1 MPKAAVK
8 KRESLSQVAYGRIRS
23 MILKRELLP
32 GQFINEGDLQ
42 QALGLGRTPV
52 REALLALSRNGLV
65 TVHPRKGV
73 EITRPTLKAVH
84 DIYEFRSLVELYILR
99 RCFPVI
105 DREWAARMRALLERE
120 QEHLDVDTSQS
131 EANFIHLDRR
141 FHQELAATLNNQYI
155 NQQLQSMQD
164 YLSLVRFSV
173 WTLEEIL
180 DSNHTHI
187 AILDAILED
196 DVELACRRMSAHLKN
211 SYQEAV
217 ETMMRMT
224 F

>member
-1 MPKAAVK
+1 MLKAAAK
-8 KRESLSQVAYGRIRS
+8 KRESLSQVAYSQIRS

-32 GQFINEGDLQ
+32 GQFINEAELQ

-52 REALLALSRNGLV
+52 REALLALSQNGLV

-84 DIYEFRSLVELYILR
+84 DIYEFRSLTELYILR
-99 RCFPVI
+99 RCFSAI
-105 DREWAARMRALLERE
+105 DREWAAQLCALLERE
-120 QEHLDVDTSQS
+120 QAHSDADPSQS
-131 EANFIHLDRR
+131 EANFIHLDHR

-155 NQQLQSMQD
+155 NQQLRSMQD

-173 WTLEEIL
+173 WTPEEIL

-187 AILDAILED
+187 AILSAILD
-196 DVELACRRMSAHLKN
+196 NDVEKACLRMSAHLKN
-211 SYQEAV
+211 SYQEAM
-217 ETMMRMT
+217 ETMLHMT